1 MGRILNRFSAD
12 LSIVDENLSVALF
25 ETIQLAFIT
34 ASGFAIACVVLPI
47 VTVLIPPILGVML
60 YLRQYT
66 TASMVFHNTVYPNI
80 YIYTQIPLT
89 PLHCFNFKNISV
101 N

>member
-12 LSIVDENLSVALF
+12 LSIVDEQLSVALF

-34 ASGFAIACVVLPI
+34 ASGFAIACVILPI
-47 VTVLIPPILGVML
+47 VTVLIPPILAVMV

-66 TASMVFHNTVYPNI
+66 TVSMVNSCTMRNM
-80 YIYTQIPLT
+80 
-89 PLHCFNFKNISV
+89 
-101 N
+101 